1 MPLGYSHEYE
11 PDFIKPLRWAPDG
24 FTYLGVRITPKISQ
38 LYAEN
43 VNPMVKHIKD
53 KMSNWKKLPVSF
65 LGRINLI
72 KMIILPKI
80 IYPLSMLFIS
90 LKRNHIKDINKALS
104 DFIWAERKPKIKSDI
119 LQLPKELGGW
129 SHPYI
134 TNYIISMQARII

>member
-1 MPLGYSHEYE
+1 MLYADDILLTLTDPPNSIPALINCVKEFSQISGYKVNFTKSEVMPLGYSHEYE
-11 PDFIKPLRWAPDG
+11 PDFIKPLRWAPG
-24 FTYLGVRITPKISQ
+24 RFTYLGVRITPKISQ

-53 KMSNWKKLPVSF
+53 KMLNWKKLPVSF

-90 LKRNHIKDINKALS
+90 L
-104 DFIWAERKPKIKSDI
+104 
-119 LQLPKELGGW
+119 
-129 SHPYI
+129 
-134 TNYIISMQARII
+134 